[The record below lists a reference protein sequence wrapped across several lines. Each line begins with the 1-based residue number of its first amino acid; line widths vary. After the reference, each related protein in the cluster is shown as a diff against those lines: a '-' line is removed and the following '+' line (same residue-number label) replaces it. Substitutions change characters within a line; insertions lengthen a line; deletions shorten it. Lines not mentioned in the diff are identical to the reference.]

1 MSNFQEM
8 QCQEM
13 IAGREVFLSSWRKDG
28 SNPVGFEFLMEATV
42 TSGRAVDCEVLS
54 CTSVTKI

>member
-1 MSNFQEM
+1 M